1 VLATALCGGGGGV
14 ERVVVVVVG
23 VVGGAAGG
31 PLRWGVGV
39 LATIL
44 ARSTLIHSRLLAW
57 CAAVLLLCRYMPP
70 LLLRSIINFVQDR
83 TDHDEDYK
91 GYLLGLGI
99 FGCLLAMSLCENQCV
114 TAVLERPS
122 SLRFVAV
129 RCWHKPFPD

>member
-1 VLATALCGGGGGV
+1 M
-14 ERVVVVVVG
+14 VVVVG